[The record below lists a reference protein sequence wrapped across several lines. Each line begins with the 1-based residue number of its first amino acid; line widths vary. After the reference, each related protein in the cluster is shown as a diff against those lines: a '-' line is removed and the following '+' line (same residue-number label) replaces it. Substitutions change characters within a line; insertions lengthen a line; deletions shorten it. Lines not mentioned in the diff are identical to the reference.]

1 MVIKI
6 KNLKKI
12 INDFLNEGFF
22 NLDNMRYPCDGQF
35 LKIVATMIYEMKFG
49 NKRYL
54 YSTFENF
61 YQYLKT
67 IYPKTK
73 ISFKDAL
80 LIFCDHNENFIR
92 ENDIIGSST
101 GVMQV
106 KPQGILDAYRTE
118 GARYY
123 NPKDHEARSLKIRN
137 TAYNLFKNQESALT
151 IIKAIENFLNKTKDE
166 NGKILVDGDTVL
178 NQIEDNLEATS
189 QEFII
194 FSGLAFLM
202 MPGVNSITRY
212 VAKDGKTISN
222 IRNFRHLIIRNLL
235 NLEKDM
241 LFNFTKDEILT
252 KYNLDSDINPGLVN
266 IAISDI
272 EKEK

>member
-6 KNLKKI
+6 KKLKNI
-12 INDFLNEGFF
+12 INNFLNEGFF
-22 NLDNMRYPCDGQF
+22 NLDNMRYPCDSQF
-35 LKIVATMIYEMKFG
+35 LKIVSTMIYEMKFG
-49 NKRYL
+49 NKRYR
-54 YSTFENF
+54 YKTFENF

-67 IYPKTK
+67 IYPTTK
-73 ISFKDAL
+73 ISFEDAL
-80 LIFCDHNENFIR
+80 LILCDHNENFIR
-92 ENDIIGSST
+92 ENDFMGSST
-101 GVMQV
+101 GVMQI

-123 NPKDHEARSLKIRN
+123 KPEDHEGRSLAIRK
-137 TAYNLFKNQESALT
+137 TASSLFKNEAPALS
-151 IIKAIENFLNKTKDE
+151 ILKSIKDFLNKE
-166 NGKILVDGDTVL
+166 IDGDKVL
-178 NQIEDNLEATS
+178 RQIEDQLESTS
-189 QEFII
+189 EEFIM

-212 VAKDGKTISN
+212 VAADGKTISTT
-222 IRNFRHLIIRNLL
+222 RKFRHSIIRNLL

-252 KYNLDSDINPGLVN
+252 KHSLDSDINPGLVN

-272 EKEK
+272 TKQK